1 MNSTPHSQTAA
12 MVGSGDMSEFER
24 RVQGLT
30 INDASF
36 RNEME
41 KNTPPEKTYVVVFSA
56 RSGSTWLTSILSKTE
71 ALGYPEEYINPDFI
85 RDVAQFLNTA
95 DPSSFLEI
103 LKRRRKTKNEIF
115 GIECRAVDILCI
127 GEGSFFKSFDK
138 ETIFFNLW
146 RKNIVAQAISLYRA
160 VTTGRFHSNDGK
172 QEQTLASYDVKA
184 IRTWLEHIAEEENS
198 NISMLEKQHKP
209 FTNLCYEVIIKDR
222 GGTIQLFADKL
233 GVKTDSFEIG
243 NPENE
248 DIQKIGDGWNV
259 EAEQRFRSEHPDF
272 LARIERNRLIR
283 RYETF

>member
-1 MNSTPHSQTAA
+1 
-12 MVGSGDMSEFER
+12 MVGPDKMSEFAR

-30 INDASF
+30 INDAGF

-41 KNTPPEKTYVVVFSA
+41 KNSAPEKTYVIVFSA

-85 RDVAQFLNTA
+85 RDVAQFLNTT
-95 DPSSFLEI
+95 DPSDFLEI

-127 GEGSFFKSFDK
+127 GEDLFFKSFDK
-138 ETIFFNLW
+138 KTIFFNLW

-172 QEQTLASYDVKA
+172 QEQTLASYNAQAIKA
-184 IRTWLEHIAEEENS
+184 WLEHIAEEENS
-198 NISMLEKQHKP
+198 NISMLEKQNKP
-209 FTNLCYEVIIKDR
+209 FTNLCYEVIVKDR
-222 GGTIQLFADKL
+222 SGTIRLFADKL
-233 GVKTDSFEIG
+233 GVKMESFEID
-243 NPENE
+243 NSENE
-248 DIQKIGDGWNV
+248 DVQKIGDSWNV
-259 EAEQRFRSEHPDF
+259 EAERCFRSEHPDF